1 MPWKSTSVSDVFPV
15 IKKKYLTE
23 VPGQAGKLIRDTIL
37 NNKQKNRFQVCSG
50 KVSNLSQQFN
60 RTMQL
65 QHLIFFNFSLK
76 RQTDQSVDHSGKMN
90 LKQSIQSVSLQVF
103 ISSTPAIS
111 LFYLLKTWF
120 CLLFTLPYMSVC
132 IYGEH

>member
-1 MPWKSTSVSDVFPV
+1 MKINQCVRCLPCH
-15 IKKKYLTE
+15 KKKYLTE

-103 ISSTPAIS
+103 ISSTPACHLII
-111 LFYLLKTWF
+111 LFVKDMILFVVHSSIHVGVYLW
-120 CLLFTLPYMSVC
+120 
-132 IYGEH
+132 